1 MKLTS
6 AVTSLLFLASAQA
19 SDKMRFRKYNTTEE
33 GLSKRSDS
41 SINFPINQ
49 ADADFLRDYTRSIS
63 VSRPDDECTETID
76 FQKVKDRLSEVKL
89 YPTTYPEDDDF
100 WEEFIRVVEAQKHLK
115 TYQKNPC
122 MTDPLPLVMPRATD
136 LWKGFSIVDVAEA
149 VHDEF
154 QGIYTTQMIANWLT
168 PGNAETVKFSNDAIP
183 RKQDGDLDFIRGPI
197 MLADLIG
204 RGVRLCAP
212 CNFSLK
218 WEVGRPRP
226 EEVAFAVDQRTL
238 AVPKCVKW
246 ETAKILKDTLRDFDM
261 KDPTDFTAYAEGS
274 PTHPSWPAMHS
285 AAASSS
291 FWLDVVLELD
301 EEQRCEAMMLD
312 YSVSFARTVAG
323 VHYEGDNLT
332 GLTVGQ
338 EILAQ
343 RLPDILANEYGA
355 DRAEVQKRV
364 DAKRFD
370 WNGFENSPC
379 YKSERFKT
387 HPAAKP
393 LFCLDQR
400 GIPVQVSGDNA
411 CTATY

>member
-1 MKLTS
+1 
-6 AVTSLLFLASAQA
+6 
-19 SDKMRFRKYNTTEE
+19 MRNP
-33 GLSKRSDS
+33 S
-41 SINFPINQ
+41 SINFPLNQ
-49 ADADFLRDYTRSIS
+49 ADADFLRNYSRSIS
-63 VSRPDDECTETID
+63 VSLPDDECTKTID
-76 FQKVKDRLSEVKL
+76 FKQVKDKLSAVNL

-100 WEEFIRVVEAQKHLK
+100 WSEFIRVVEAQKHLK

-122 MTDPLPLVMPRATD
+122 MTDPLPLVMPRVTD
-136 LWKGFSIVDVAEA
+136 LWKGFNIVDVAEA

-168 PGNAETVKFSNDAIP
+168 PESLNKDPVKFNNDAIP
-183 RKQDGDLDFIRGPI
+183 RKQAGDLDFIRGPI
-197 MLADLIG
+197 MLADMIG

-291 FWLDVVLELD
+291 FWLDVVLELSP
-301 EEQRCEAMMLD
+301 EQRCEARMLD

-343 RLPDILANEYGA
+343 RLPDILAREYGSDPA
-355 DRAEVQKRV
+355 KVQARV
-364 DAKRFD
+364 KEMRFD
-370 WNGFENSPC
+370 WTTFENSEC
-379 YKSERFKT
+379 FKSERFKT
-387 HPAAKP
+387 RPAAKP

-400 GIPVQVSGDNA
+400 VIPVPFSGDNA